1 MKKWIKFVDQAIKVV
16 ISSCCLVYPQELLL
30 PLTVTAESLD
40 KLRRWEEPHLTAAFL
55 AFAYAVI
62 LRYNDLHCSC
72 LRVERYSKHHSSS
85 YSFLV
90 SHKTNPLRG

>member
-1 MKKWIKFVDQAIKVV
+1 M